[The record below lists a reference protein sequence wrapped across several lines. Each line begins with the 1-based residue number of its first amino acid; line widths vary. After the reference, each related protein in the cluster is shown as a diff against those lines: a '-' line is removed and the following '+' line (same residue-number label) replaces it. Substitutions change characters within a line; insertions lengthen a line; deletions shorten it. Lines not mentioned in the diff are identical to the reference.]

1 MTEQKIVYIEG
12 IFAVQR
18 PHHHRRMRPHR
29 LRLHGEVPTKPG
41 KIARG
46 RRIAIACSDKTHAFT
61 TFTLAEFTGDLVIG
75 LPPCTSTSTS
85 CTHFPPSFDNPICRD
100 LGSTWPCA
108 CTATP
113 LGTSCTRL
121 TTWFSRTLAGG
132 AGGPPS
138 AGRPS
143 ASAFTTWRHD
153 NEGSTETD
161 SEGMHLWFGGRCQWP
176 AVRGAALRQRVALRL
191 HRCVVTI

>member
-1 MTEQKIVYIEG
+1 
-12 IFAVQR
+12 
-18 PHHHRRMRPHR
+18 
-29 LRLHGEVPTKPG
+29 
-41 KIARG
+41 
-46 RRIAIACSDKTHAFT
+46 
-61 TFTLAEFTGDLVIG
+61 

-85 CTHFPPSFDNPICRD
+85 CTHFPPSFDIPFFRES
-100 LGSTWPCA
+100 GTTWPSA

-153 NEGSTETD
+153 DEGSTETE
-161 SEGMHLWFGGRCQWP
+161 SEEMHLWFGGRCQWP
-176 AVRGAALRQRVALRL
+176 AVRGAALRQRLDHLCTVNKHVSQHCEGFVTMADGQRGRPAICKRTLL
-191 HRCVVTI
+191 HCLSHAKGSSFMIHAMEYGSSKR